1 MKICKEFKPK
11 KSSRKMA
18 CVAPYN
24 NEMII
29 FYREMHT
36 MLEGGIN
43 VTNSATS
50 PA

>member
-1 MKICKEFKPK
+1 
-11 KSSRKMA
+11 MA
-18 CVAPYN
+18 CVAPHN
-24 NEMII
+24 KEICI
-29 FYREMHT
+29 FYRETHT